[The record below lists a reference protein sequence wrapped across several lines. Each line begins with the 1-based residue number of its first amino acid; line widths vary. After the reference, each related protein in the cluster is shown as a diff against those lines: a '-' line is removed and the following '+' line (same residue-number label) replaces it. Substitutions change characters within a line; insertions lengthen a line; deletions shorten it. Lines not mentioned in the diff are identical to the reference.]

1 MFTAFIK
8 ILPVGELPAHSH
20 NATTNTTG
28 NHTHPI
34 PLYTVQGEGAAGGP
48 KYDPNHVINN
58 GTSGLS
64 GNHSHTISISDTGS
78 NQAHNNLSPYIAIY
92 IWKRVN

>member
-1 MFTAFIK
+1 MATHRIA
-8 ILPVGELPAHSH
+8 VGELPAHSH

>member
-1 MFTAFIK
+1 MATHRIA
-8 ILPVGELPAHSH
+8 VGELPVHSH
-20 NATTNTTG
+20 KATTNTTG

-58 GTSGLS
+58 GTSGSS